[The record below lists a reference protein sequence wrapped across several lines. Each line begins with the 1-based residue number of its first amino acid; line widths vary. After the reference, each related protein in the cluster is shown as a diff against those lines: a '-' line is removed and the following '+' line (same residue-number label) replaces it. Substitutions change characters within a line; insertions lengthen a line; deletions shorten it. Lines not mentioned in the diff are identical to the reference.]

1 MSAPVGK
8 AAAPQAGASRTPVV
22 VLGATGAVGERMV
35 ARLQA
40 HPWFELVGVAGSP
53 RSVGRCFADV
63 VGNTDAEGHPWHPE
77 VARLPILPPEPGQL
91 PQAAVAFSALEAGVA
106 GDVERS
112 FAEAGVQVVTN
123 ARPHR
128 MDPRVPLLVPEVN
141 PESLALLSGQG
152 FPAGGGIVANPNCST
167 IGVALALAPL
177 HRAFGVRRLHVT
189 TLQAISGA
197 GKGGLPAWEIQDN
210 VIPYIAGE
218 EEKIEGELGK
228 ILGSEVAVSAH
239 CTRVP
244 VSDGHVATLSVAF
257 EERPTPEEAARVLV
271 GFRGL
276 PQELALPT
284 APRQPLHLVTDP
296 AGPQPRKHRGLE
308 GGMAVAVGRVRPCPL
323 LHLRFVV
330 LSHNTVRG
338 AAGGALLCA
347 ELAVARGVGSVQPRV
362 TPPPTPR

>member
-1 MSAPVGK
+1 MSASVESGTTPL
-8 AAAPQAGASRTPVV
+8 AGVSRTPVV

-63 VGNTDAEGHPWHPE
+63 VGDTDAEGHPWHPE
-77 VARLPILPPEPGQL
+77 VARLPVLPPKPGQL
-91 PQAAVAFSALEAGVA
+91 PQATVAFSALEAGVA

-141 PESLALLSGQG
+141 PESLALLGGQG

-210 VIPYIAGE
+210 VIPFIAGE

-228 ILGSEVAVSAH
+228 ILGSDVAVSAH

-244 VSDGHVATLSVAF
+244 VSDGHLATLSVAF
-257 EERPTPEEAARVLV
+257 EERPTPEEAAHVLA

-284 APRQPLHLVTDP
+284 APRQPLHLVADP

-308 GGMAVAVGRVRPCPL
+308 GGMAVAVGRVRFCPL

-347 ELAVARGVGSVQPRV
+347 ELAVARGFGGAQPLV
-362 TPPPTPR
+362 TPPPTPQ

>member
-1 MSAPVGK
+1 VSARV
-8 AAAPQAGASRTPVV
+8 PVV
-22 VLGATGAVGERMV
+22 VLGATGSVGERLV
-35 ARLQA
+35 ERLQA
-40 HPWFELVGVAGSP
+40 HPWFELVGVTGSP
-53 RSVGRCFADV
+53 RSVGRGFAEV
-63 VGNTDAEGHPWHPE
+63 VGGPDPRGLPWSPE
-77 VARLPILPPEPGQL
+77 VARLPVLPPEPERL
-91 PQAAVAFSALEAGVA
+91 PPAVLAFSALDAEVA
-106 GDVERS
+106 GDVERA
-112 FAEAGVQVVTN
+112 FAEAGRLVVTN

-141 PESLALLSGQG
+141 PESLALLGEQG
-152 FPAGGGIVANPNCST
+152 FPKGGGLVANPNCST

-210 VIPYIAGE
+210 VIPFIAGE

-228 ILGSEVAVSAH
+228 ILGGEPAVSAH

-244 VSDGHVATLSVAF
+244 VTDGHLATLSVAF
-257 EERPTPEEAARVLV
+257 DVRPSPEEAARVLAE
-271 GFRGL
+271 FRGV
-276 PQELALPT
+276 PQALGLPT
-284 APRQPLHLVTDP
+284 APRRPLHLVTDP

-308 GGMAVAVGRVRPCPL
+308 GGMGVAVGRVRPCPL
-323 LHLRFVV
+323 LHLRLVV

-347 ELAVARGVGSVQPRV
+347 ELAAARGFVPGA
-362 TPPPTPR
+362 